1 MIKDRDFTL
10 SNTQGAQFA
19 ANFTVTT
26 ALGSIS
32 IPRAWV
38 SVDVTFDKGDKAL
51 IVSTHLEPLLHLSY
65 HLLFRDYKQ
74 MSC

>member
-10 SNTQGAQFA
+10 SNIQGAQFA

-32 IPRAWV
+32 IPCAGGG
-38 SVDVTFDKGDKAL
+38 SFDTGDGQ
-51 IVSTHLEPLLHLSY
+51 IQQPYRHCSRV
-65 HLLFRDYKQ
+65 
-74 MSC
+74 